1 MFGKGT
7 NFSIKITIF
16 AGDYDRRS
24 GTISLQTALRS
35 GRGHRQPA
43 GSAIAALP
51 VAFPGGINKE
61 CVYIFCIYIFCIH
74 NFCYYLCR
82 SKTPIRM
89 EAPFIFGKIATDEN
103 FTDREQE
110 TVRLVNNFESL
121 INTIIIS
128 PRRWGKSS
136 LVHKAATIAQNED
149 KQLKICTVDLFN
161 VKTEEQFYTVFAR
174 SIIRGTASR
183 WDEAVENAKKFFSS
197 LVPRISIG
205 ADPMNEVSIDFDW
218 EEMKRNPDEILD
230 LPERIAQS
238 KGIKVMVCIDE
249 FQNIAEFDDPL
260 FFQRKLRSHWQKH
273 QKASYCLYGS
283 KRHMMLEIFSES
295 SMPFYKFGDLF
306 FLNKID
312 TDHFASF
319 IMERFS
325 STGKSIPEDVCK
337 KIIALADNHPYYVQQ
352 LSQLSWL
359 RTASQCT
366 EEIVTKA
373 HESLVEQ
380 LSLLFTNLVETLSF
394 QQVCYLHAV
403 IAGEKAITRS
413 ETMNRYHISSATAAS
428 RSLKT
433 LIQKDILDSKAGIV
447 YFQDPIFEHW
457 LRHHYFLA

>member
-1 MFGKGT
+1 
-7 NFSIKITIF
+7 
-16 AGDYDRRS
+16 
-24 GTISLQTALRS
+24 
-35 GRGHRQPA
+35 
-43 GSAIAALP
+43 
-51 VAFPGGINKE
+51 
-61 CVYIFCIYIFCIH
+61 
-74 NFCYYLCR
+74 
-82 SKTPIRM
+82 M

-103 FTDREQE
+103 FTDRQQE
-110 TVRLVNNFESL
+110 TAHLVNNFESL

-174 SIIRGTASR
+174 SVIRGTASR
-183 WDEAVENAKKFFSS
+183 WDEAVENAKKFFSR
-197 LVPRISIG
+197 LVPKISIG

-260 FFQRKLRSHWQKH
+260 FFQRKLRAHWQKH

-283 KRHMMLEIFSES
+283 KRHMMLEVFTDS

-312 TDHFASF
+312 TDHFVPF
-319 IMERFS
+319 IIERFS
-325 STGKSIPEDVCK
+325 STGKTISEGACK

-359 RTASQCT
+359 RSSSQCT

-380 LSLLFTNLVETLSF
+380 LSLLFSNLIETLTF
-394 QQVCYLHAV
+394 QQVCYLHAF
-403 IAGEKAITRS
+403 IAGEKAITSS
-413 ETMNRYHISSATAAS
+413 ETMHRYHISSATAAS

-433 LIQKDILDSKAGIV
+433 LIKKDILDSKAGIV
-447 YFQDPIFEHW
+447 SFQDPIFEYW
-457 LRHHYFLA
+457 LRHHYYQV